1 MKTPEQAA
9 EDYLQEY
16 ERQAPAP
23 DPAIL
28 PAAIRTAWRAY
39 RDPDTPAE
47 LKDDLLIAL
56 DELTEMLYKQQ
67 AQAEQEN

>member
-16 ERQAPAP
+16 ERQAPRP
-23 DPAIL
+23 DPALL
-28 PAAIRTAWRAY
+28 PGAIRTAWRAY

-47 LKDDLLIAL
+47 IKADLLIAL
-56 DELTEMLYKQQ
+56 DNMIDML
-67 AQAEQEN
+67 